1 MSMQMPVPIPTRS
14 AFAAYA
20 AQQSFSSGSSA
31 QSSGQ
36 AGQFGLPRRRRP
48 LDPEASSPQHA
59 CSNVR
64 HTHCCI
70 AAHLTKLHPMIPE
83 TGFLYYH
90 ACLLP
95 DWTPW

>member
-20 AQQSFSSGSSA
+20 VQQSFSSGSSA

-48 LDPEASSPQHA
+48 TDPEASSPQHA

-64 HTHCCI
+64 ASLPTSSSF
-70 AAHLTKLHPMIPE
+70 LLMTPK
-83 TGFLYYH
+83 TGFLPYQ
-90 ACLLP
+90 ACP
-95 DWTPW
+95 SSGWTP